1 MRRQRLSTVLSP
13 TSSTT
18 CSRSSIRFQQQLI
31 VAVDDPLRSALND
44 ASTAPLP
51 LTSALKEMKARM
63 FDPRTVRE
71 VIPTAVDLNPLK
83 FYSLIDLAKSA
94 SSQDEL
100 EALDKLIQDMHVLCE
115 QADHGLENLSQ
126 INNSLLSE
134 VRNTTRRKHN
144 PFKTDQEAA
153 DDFTDLRHTVS
164 GHTFMHVIFNVA
176 TAIQLAFHE
185 LKAAAEAVRPGKFL
199 VIGKRLAEVPESIE
213 QLQAFSVQFEMN
225 RATLNRFTQ
234 GVLNAE
240 KVKTLVISVGR
251 RVVDFLDEYYAAL
264 LHRHTV
270 DGIKIHRD
278 PVTTDIAISIYENV
292 DSSGEI
298 TDGKKPDEV
307 SAYSIRKATI
317 VADAI
322 KRGLVGE
329 FIRTPARLLEYIKTN
344 LLILWTTAEQLATL
358 TAPTADKVRSLLGSD
373 AKKPRLLDDDEFQRA
388 LLFLEDLNP
397 QNITYKDKTGLLTS
411 EERFEI
417 EFRNETIAQVTRRL
431 HDPSCTTQE
440 LIERILRRK
449 HELHVY
455 YQDVNSFYV
464 CKIGN
469 GNPFTGAAPGQLTV
483 VPGIKPIVD
492 INDVVGSGFDHVK
505 TFIEQ
510 VRKSAKWH
518 NLFLATS
525 PSRSADKANALL
537 IGPQGCHRKGQKVLM
552 FDGTL
557 LSVEQV
563 HIGDLLMGP
572 DSTPRQVLK
581 LHNGV
586 EDMVEITPTKGE
598 PWVVNKR
605 HMLTLMRTQ
614 FNGGSGY
621 RTANEVKDVVLLEY
635 LAWSKTQKHNHV
647 LFRVGVEFDDAP
659 TLPLEPYFVG
669 LLLGDGCLRDRLSIA
684 SIDHEVIEEVRS
696 QAQNFGL
703 TVSVEDSNRSAASY
717 HLVGARGRLN
727 PITAILR
734 ELGLFGCDSGTKF
747 VPHIYKTASRE
758 DRLKL
763 LAGLMDTDGSLHG
776 GCFDYV
782 SKSRRLADDVAF
794 TARSVGLAAYISPCR
809 KESQNGTAGN
819 YFRVMISGYTNQIP
833 VRVLRKQPQER
844 QQVKDVLHTGFT
856 TKELPPEEYFGFTLD
871 GDHRYLLDDFTVTH
885 NCGKSEVLRA
895 VGGDKKSVGIYAQP
909 SDFLTCWKGEAEKN
923 PKRLFEEALRIQ
935 KESKKQVFILIDEID
950 TILNDDHARGAF
962 GSTNLTTEFQ
972 QLMDGILQYPHI
984 AVWAAT
990 NHPERIPMPMIRR
1003 FSKVAIV
1010 GELDQADRVKLLKH
1024 FVGFLPIAEDFSEQ
1038 AWTEAAEKLEG
1049 AVGDTIRKVAD
1060 HVWRE
1065 KMTWLVDNHPEQAE
1079 KLISSLDEGEQFQL
1093 SRFDGARRAVL
1104 HGKIRVHMS
1113 VQPRDVLESVD
1124 LHLNNIAIRS
1134 EIETARET
1142 YERSK
1147 MFLAGINARTNRLA
1161 MKDIDTE
1168 RT

>member
-1 MRRQRLSTVLSP
+1 
-13 TSSTT
+13 
-18 CSRSSIRFQQQLI
+18 
-31 VAVDDPLRSALND
+31 
-44 ASTAPLP
+44 
-51 LTSALKEMKARM
+51 M
-63 FDPRTVRE
+63 FDLRDLGTARTA
-71 VIPTAVDLNPLK
+71 IPTALDLNPHK

-94 SSQDEL
+94 SDKKEL
-100 EALDKLIQDMHVLCE
+100 AALDRLIKDMSVLCE
-115 QADHGLENLSQ
+115 QADQGVDNLAQ

-134 VRNTTRRKHN
+134 VRNTTRRKYN
-144 PFKTDQEAA
+144 PFKTDQEA
-153 DDFTDLRHTVS
+153 DSDFTDLRHTIS
-164 GHTFMHVIFNVA
+164 DRTFMHVIFNVA
-176 TAIQLAFHE
+176 SVIRLSFHE

-199 VIGKRLAEVPESIE
+199 LIGKRLAEVPESID

-225 RATLNRFTQ
+225 RAALNRFTQ
-234 GVLNAE
+234 GILNAE
-240 KVKTLVISVGR
+240 KIKTAVIGVGR
-251 RVVDFLDEYYAAL
+251 RIVDFLDEYYAAL

-298 TDGKKPDEV
+298 ADGKKPNEV
-307 SAYSIRKATI
+307 SAYSVRKATI

-322 KRGLVGE
+322 KKGLVGE
-329 FIRTPARLLEYIKTN
+329 FIRTPARLLEFIRTN
-344 LLILWTTAEQLATL
+344 LLILWQTAEQLSAFAAL
-358 TAPTADKVRSLLGSD
+358 TADKVRALLDGD
-373 AKKPRLLDDDEFQRA
+373 AQKPRILDDTEFQRA

-397 QNITYKDKTGLLTS
+397 QGITYKDKTGLLTS

-417 EFRNETIAQVTRRL
+417 EFRNETIAQVARRL
-431 HDPSCTTQE
+431 HDPDCSTQE
-440 LIERILRRK
+440 LIEHILRRK

-469 GNPFTGAAPGQLTV
+469 GNPFTGQAPGQLTV
-483 VPGIKPIVD
+483 IPGIKPIVD
-492 INDVVGSGFDHVK
+492 INDVVGAGFDHVK
-505 TFIEQ
+505 IFIEQ

-525 PSRSADKANALL
+525 PSKSADKANALL

-557 LSVEQV
+557 VPVEQV
-563 HIGDLLMGP
+563 RVGDLLMGP
-572 DSTPRQVLK
+572 DSTPRQVLT
-581 LHNGV
+581 LRNGV
-586 EDMVEITPTKGE
+586 EEMVEITPTKGE
-598 PWVVNKR
+598 PWVVNKS

-614 FNGGSGY
+614 YNGGSGY
-621 RTANEVKDVVLLEY
+621 RAVEEIKDVLLLEY
-635 LAWSKTQKHNHV
+635 LAWSKTQKHSHV
-647 LFRVGVEFDDAP
+647 LFRVGVEFDAAAP
-659 TLPLEPYFVG
+659 LPLEPYFLG
-669 LLLGDGCLRDRLSIA
+669 LLLGDGCLRDRLCITSVDGEI
-684 SIDHEVIEEVRS
+684 VEEIHV
-696 QAQNFGL
+696 QAKSFGL
-703 TVSVEDSNRSAASY
+703 SVSVESNKAAPAY
-717 HLVGARGRLN
+717 HLVGARGKAN
-727 PITAILR
+727 PITTTLR
-734 ELGLFGCDSGTKF
+734 GLGLFGCDSGTKF
-747 VPHIYKTASRE
+747 VPYIYKTASRE

-782 SKSRRLADDVAF
+782 SKSRQLADDVTF
-794 TARSVGLAAYISPCR
+794 MARSVGLAAYVSPCR
-809 KESQNGTAGN
+809 KEDQHGTAGT
-819 YFRVMISGYTNQIP
+819 YFRVMISGHTDQVP
-833 VRVLRKQPQER
+833 VRVSRKRPQER
-844 QQVKDVLHTGFT
+844 QQVKDVLHTSFT
-856 TKELPPEEYFGFTLD
+856 TRELPAEEYFGFTLD

-935 KESKKQVFILIDEID
+935 KESKKQVFILIDEVD
-950 TILNDDHARGAF
+950 TILNDDHARGGF
-962 GSTNLTTEFQ
+962 GATNLTTEFQ

-1024 FVGFLPIAEDFSEQ
+1024 FVGFLPIAEDFSDQ

-1060 HVWRE
+1060 YVWRE

-1079 KLISSLDEGEQFQL
+1079 KLVTFLDEKEQFQL
-1093 SRFDGARRAVL
+1093 SRFDEARRTVL
-1104 HGKIRVHMS
+1104 RGKIREHMS
-1113 VQPRDVLESVD
+1113 VQPKDVLESVD

-1134 EIETARET
+1134 EIETAKET
-1142 YERSK
+1142 YARSK
-1147 MFLAGINARTNRLA
+1147 MFLAGINSRTNRLA
-1161 MKDIDTE
+1161 AMQEADAE
-1168 RT
+1168 R

>member
-1 MRRQRLSTVLSP
+1 
-13 TSSTT
+13 
-18 CSRSSIRFQQQLI
+18 
-31 VAVDDPLRSALND
+31 
-44 ASTAPLP
+44 
-51 LTSALKEMKARM
+51 M

-94 SSQDEL
+94 SNQDEL

-115 QADHGLENLSQ
+115 QADHGLENLAQ

-134 VRNTTRRKHN
+134 VRNTTRRKQN

-176 TAIQLAFHE
+176 TALQLAFHE
-185 LKAAAEAVRPGKFL
+185 LKNAAEAVRPGKFL

-307 SAYSIRKATI
+307 SAYSVRKATI

-322 KRGLVGE
+322 KRGIVGE
-329 FIRTPARLLEYIKTN
+329 FIRTPARLLEHIKTN
-344 LLILWTTAEQLATL
+344 LLILWTTAEQLAAL

-373 AKKPRLLDDDEFQRA
+373 AKKPRLLDDAEFQRA

-431 HDPSCTTQE
+431 HDPNCTTQE
-440 LIERILRRK
+440 LIESILRRK

-525 PSRSADKANALL
+525 PSKSADKANALL
-537 IGPQGCHRKGQKVLM
+537 IGPQG
-552 FDGTL
+552 
-557 LSVEQV
+557 
-563 HIGDLLMGP
+563 
-572 DSTPRQVLK
+572 
-581 LHNGV
+581 
-586 EDMVEITPTKGE
+586 
-598 PWVVNKR
+598 
-605 HMLTLMRTQ
+605 
-614 FNGGSGY
+614 
-621 RTANEVKDVVLLEY
+621 
-635 LAWSKTQKHNHV
+635 
-647 LFRVGVEFDDAP
+647 
-659 TLPLEPYFVG
+659 
-669 LLLGDGCLRDRLSIA
+669 
-684 SIDHEVIEEVRS
+684 
-696 QAQNFGL
+696 
-703 TVSVEDSNRSAASY
+703 
-717 HLVGARGRLN
+717 
-727 PITAILR
+727 
-734 ELGLFGCDSGTKF
+734 
-747 VPHIYKTASRE
+747 
-758 DRLKL
+758 
-763 LAGLMDTDGSLHG
+763 
-776 GCFDYV
+776 
-782 SKSRRLADDVAF
+782 
-794 TARSVGLAAYISPCR
+794 
-809 KESQNGTAGN
+809 
-819 YFRVMISGYTNQIP
+819 
-833 VRVLRKQPQER
+833 
-844 QQVKDVLHTGFT
+844 
-856 TKELPPEEYFGFTLD
+856 
-871 GDHRYLLDDFTVTH
+871 
-885 NCGKSEVLRA
+885 CGKSEVLRA

-935 KESKKQVFILIDEID
+935 RESKKQVFILIDEID
-950 TILNDDHARGAF
+950 TILNDDHARGSF

-1010 GELDQADRVKLLKH
+1010 GELDQADRIKLLKH

-1038 AWTEAAEKLEG
+1038 AWIEAAEKLEG

-1065 KMTWLVDNHPEQAE
+1065 KMTWLVDNHPGQAE

-1093 SRFDGARRAVL
+1093 SRFDGARRTL
-1104 HGKIRVHMS
+1104 LLGKIREHMS

-1147 MFLAGINARTNRLA
+1147 MFLAGINSRTNRLA
-1161 MKDIDTE
+1161 IKDIDTE
-1168 RT
+1168 RA